1 MYCGGGSMPEKL
13 LRMSEVAA
21 LIDTSLPRAY
31 ELVRQGVI
39 PGVVRLGRQIR
50 VNPDVLAE
58 WITQGAFI
66 SAGAVLGGAKGVASD
81 ESHSSV

>member
-1 MYCGGGSMPEKL
+1 MPEKL

-50 VNPDVLAE
+50 VNPDVLAK
-58 WITQGAFI
+58 WITQGGDAPT
-66 SAGAVLGGAKGVASD
+66 GAMLDRAKGVVSNEA
-81 ESHSSV
+81 HNSV

>member
-1 MYCGGGSMPEKL
+1 MPEKL

-50 VNPDVLAE
+50 VNPDVLAK
-58 WITQGAFI
+58 WMTQDEGI
-66 SAGAVLGGAKGVASD
+66 PAGAVLEGAKGVASN
-81 ESHSSV
+81 EAHNSV

>member
-1 MYCGGGSMPEKL
+1 MPEKL

-50 VNPDVLAE
+50 VNPDVLAR
-58 WITQGAFI
+58 WMNQDGGAT
-66 SAGAVLGGAKGVASD
+66 AGAVLDGAKGVASN
-81 ESHSSV
+81 EAHSSI

>member
-1 MYCGGGSMPEKL
+1 MPEKL
-13 LRMSEVAA
+13 LRMPEVAA

-50 VNPDVLAE
+50 VNPDVLAK
-58 WITQGAFI
+58 WMTQDGGAT
-66 SAGAVLGGAKGVASD
+66 GAVLQGAKGVASN
-81 ESHSSV
+81 EAHNSV

>member
-1 MYCGGGSMPEKL
+1 MPGKL

-31 ELVRQGVI
+31 ELVRLGVI

-50 VNPDVLAE
+50 VNPDALDKWINQGGDVAATVLD
-58 WITQGAFI
+58 
-66 SAGAVLGGAKGVASD
+66 GGKGVASN
-81 ESHSSV
+81 EARTSV

>member
-1 MYCGGGSMPEKL
+1 MPEKL

-50 VNPDVLAE
+50 VNPDVLDK
-58 WITQGAFI
+58 WIIQGGDI
-66 SAGAVLGGAKGVASD
+66 SAGAVLEGAKGVASN
-81 ESHSSV
+81 ESHNSV